1 MLQRI
6 QSLFIFIAIVLTPVL
21 FLFPIASFQSGAQT
35 SIFKIVSLENQQ
47 GVLLVATYP
56 LLIISG
62 LLAFLLVFQ
71 LVNFKKRIRQM
82 QTGKAIIW
90 LSIVWYIVGGIYVY
104 NYFGTI
110 DIIYHTTPD
119 FALFV
124 PVLLI
129 VFVAF
134 ANKYIKKDED
144 LVRSIDRIR

>member
-6 QSLFIFIAIVLTPVL
+6 QTLFIFIAIVLTPVL
-21 FLFPIASFQSGAQT
+21 FLFPIAQFSADAQT
-35 SIFKIVSLENQQ
+35 VIFKIVSLESQQ

-62 LLAFLLVFQ
+62 LLAFLLIFQ

-90 LSIVWYIVGGIYVY
+90 LSVIWYVVAAIYVY

-110 DIIYHTTPD
+110 DIIYNTTPHL
-119 FALFV
+119 ALFV